1 MYLTEYEKD
10 MAAGKYGPGL
20 QKAINILIKLGE
32 SCGAEKFVEIASAH
46 VMPKEPPELLEQFTE
61 EVDKLPVLTTLHPL
75 MSAFS
80 PDKWREMGIR
90 PEFAQAEIKDHE
102 KREAIHR
109 KLGFVKTYSCLP
121 MHMGNLPRR
130 GDCVSWIGSCAQIL
144 VNSIIGARTNKDGTI
159 VSLCS
164 ALTGRA
170 LYHGM
175 LLDENRYAK
184 VVVRL
189 ERDIVLKTD
198 DDFGALGYYIG
209 ERVANKN
216 IALVGIPKNITFD
229 RLKYLI
235 APVAASGSI
244 HICHV
249 VGVTPEA
256 PTLEA
261 ALGGKEPEEVIMVNK
276 NHLQQTKA
284 KFNYGYNGK
293 ADLVIIG
300 CPHVTIEE
308 VQHIAGIL
316 KGKRIGKNQRL
327 WLAMGEPTY
336 CLAKTMGYTDI
347 IEKAGGVF
355 SNTCMA
361 TIPDSPLPERVATV
375 MTNSF
380 KAAHYITA
388 LQKGKVK
395 VIVGSL
401 EDSLCAVVEEEG

>member
-1 MYLTEYEKD
+1 LKLTKYEEE
-10 MAAGKYGPGL
+10 MAAGKHGPGL

-46 VMPKEPPELLEQFTE
+46 VMPKEPPELLAQFTE
-61 EVDKLPVLTTLHPL
+61 GVDKLPVLTTLHPL
-75 MSAFS
+75 MSAFN
-80 PDKWREMGIR
+80 PDKWQEMGIKKD
-90 PEFAQAEIKDHE
+90 FALAETKDHE
-102 KREAIHR
+102 QREAIHR
-109 KLGFVKTYSCLP
+109 KLGFLKTYSCLP

-164 ALTGRA
+164 ALTGRT
-170 LYHGM
+170 LYHGL

-184 VVVRL
+184 VVVKL
-189 ERDIVLKTD
+189 NNNVELKTD
-198 DDFGALGYYIG
+198 DDYGALGYYVG
-209 ERVANKN
+209 EKVANKN
-216 IALVGIPKNITFD
+216 IALVGIPKNISFD
-229 RLKYLI
+229 QLKYLI

-256 PTLEA
+256 PTMEA
-261 ALGGKEPEEVIMVNK
+261 ALGGQQPEQVITVGTTDI
-276 NHLQQTKA
+276 QQTKE
-284 KFNYGYNGK
+284 KFNYGCK
-293 ADLVIIG
+293 DKVDLVIIG

-308 VQHIAGIL
+308 VGHIAEIL
-316 KGKRIGKNQRL
+316 RGKKIGKQQRL

-336 CLAKTMGYTDI
+336 CLAKAMGYTDV

-361 TIPDSPLPERVATV
+361 TIPDSPLPENVKTV

-395 VIVGSL
+395 VVVGSL
-401 EDSLCAVVEEEG
+401 ENSLHSLVAKEG